1 MVTVDLKHQ
10 QEDANSVAKGQQQ
23 KLFSVS
29 VDEEGDSHGV
39 EEEQGKVKTIK
50 TTGLQVK
57 FKKSSNASSI
67 GKSEGVIEDEEI
79 EITTERSG
87 KKRRDKSRES
97 SSKKPKKPP
106 DAMGLESG
114 ERLIPVVK
122 EVAPSKQQE
131 QGNLKS
137 EQITKSKNQK
147 HAEGLLASVVG
158 AGQDLFKGLKAAVK
172 NATVHEKS
180 KDDSKSAAAKM
191 QQQTELAENE
201 SLIETPK
208 WPEWG
213 LEDEQPSLSGEALKD
228 ELSTRSGH

>member
-10 QEDANSVAKGQQQ
+10 LEDANSVAKGQQQ

-57 FKKSSNASSI
+57 FKKSSNASNLR
-67 GKSEGVIEDEEI
+67 KSEGVIEDEEI
-79 EITTERSG
+79 EITTESSG

-97 SSKKPKKPP
+97 SSKKPTKPT

-131 QGNLKS
+131 QGNPKP
-137 EQITKSKNQK
+137 EQNTKSKNQK

-172 NATVHEKS
+172 NATVQEKS

>member
-23 KLFSVS
+23 KSFSVS
-29 VDEEGDSHGV
+29 ADEEGDSQGV
-39 EEEQGKVKTIK
+39 EEGQGKVKTIK

-79 EITTERSG
+79 EITTESSG
-87 KKRRDKSRES
+87 KKRRDKSSES
-97 SSKKPKKPP
+97 TKKPKKPT
-106 DAMGLESG
+106 DAMSLESG

-131 QGNLKS
+131 QGNM
-137 EQITKSKNQK
+137 KSKNQK

-172 NATVHEKS
+172 NATVQEKS

-228 ELSTRSGH
+228 EMSTRSGH

>member
-1 MVTVDLKHQ
+1 MATVDLKHQ

-23 KLFSVS
+23 QSFSVS
-29 VDEEGDSHGV
+29 ADGEGDNQGV
-39 EEEQGKVKTIK
+39 EEGQGKVKTIK

-57 FKKSSNASSI
+57 FKKSSNASSLR
-67 GKSEGVIEDEEI
+67 KSEGVIEDEEI
-79 EITTERSG
+79 EITTESSG

-97 SSKKPKKPP
+97 SSKKPTKPT

-137 EQITKSKNQK
+137 EQNTKSKNQK

-172 NATVHEKS
+172 NATVQEKS

>member
-23 KLFSVS
+23 QSFSVS
-29 VDEEGDSHGV
+29 ADGEGDNQGV
-39 EEEQGKVKTIK
+39 EEGQGKVKTIK

-79 EITTERSG
+79 EITTESSG
-87 KKRRDKSRES
+87 KKRRDKSSE
-97 SSKKPKKPP
+97 SSKKPKKPT

-137 EQITKSKNQK
+137 EQNTKSKNQK

-172 NATVHEKS
+172 NATVQEKS